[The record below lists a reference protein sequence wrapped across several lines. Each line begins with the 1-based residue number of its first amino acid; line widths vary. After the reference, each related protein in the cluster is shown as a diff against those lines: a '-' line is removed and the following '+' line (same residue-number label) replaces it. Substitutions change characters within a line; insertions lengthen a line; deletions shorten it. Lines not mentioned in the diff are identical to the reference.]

1 MEVFMKKTQ
10 AGISLVELLLVLS
23 VMTFLLIHFEI
34 TGFSQSREEKL
45 IDSAMADIVNAI
57 AMARLA
63 AVTEAAMVTFCRS
76 DDGQHCRGKW
86 QQGSIIFTDS
96 NGDRTMNGPDR
107 LLYRLEPIK
116 SRGQLTFRS
125 FRNRKYLQMTP
136 RGTTNYQNGN
146 FTWCPANGDPLMIRQ
161 VVVSLTGRTRFAK
174 DSDGD
179 GVVEN
184 SQGKEVEC

>member
-1 MEVFMKKTQ
+1 
-10 AGISLVELLLVLS
+10 
-23 VMTFLLIHFEI
+23 
-34 TGFSQSREEKL
+34 
-45 IDSAMADIVNAI
+45 
-57 AMARLA
+57 
-63 AVTEAAMVTFCRS
+63 
-76 DDGQHCRGKW
+76 
-86 QQGSIIFTDS
+86 
-96 NGDRTMNGPDR
+96 
-107 LLYRLEPIK
+107 
-116 SRGQLTFRS
+116 
-125 FRNRKYLQMTP
+125 MTP